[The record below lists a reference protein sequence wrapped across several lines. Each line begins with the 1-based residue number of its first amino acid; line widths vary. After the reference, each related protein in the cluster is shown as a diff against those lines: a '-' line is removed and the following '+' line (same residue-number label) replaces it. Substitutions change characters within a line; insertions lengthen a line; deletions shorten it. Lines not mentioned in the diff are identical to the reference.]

1 MHSAELIV
9 RGGVATKVALA
20 VSLALACGVASAAVL
35 DASSGDVTAQGEV
48 DGVVSTAGHKATV
61 TGDTITV
68 TGDVKGTNASA
79 ANSTILVGETSS
91 GSVYISAS
99 GQRESAAIGV
109 ATYEKATT
117 TVLGGTIDITSTAS
131 TSWAE
136 GVAARSGSS
145 ITIGDANTKSISIKA
160 NATPT
165 GDTSLTK
172 GVLALKSSVTLN
184 AETVNIESNG
194 GFGIHVQNNTQDATA
209 PEGAASITINAKD
222 TTITGKDIAI
232 SAFSNGQI
240 NISGNLTASAKNVID
255 TRGNATININ
265 QDGKG
270 VVVLKGDVVFETPN
284 APGDAQ
290 NSGNLI
296 NSNVNINLTTAGSS
310 WDGRAYQG
318 YRVSD
323 EQGGYTDVTNVELE
337 AEPYHGNVTDF
348 KLNVANG
355 GVWNVTGDSFVNHV
369 SLGEGGTVTVQEGAE
384 KLNAGTLDLNNGT
397 LTMADSTQTV
407 NVTNLA
413 GTGGTV
419 NAAVTVGADDT
430 ATAAQL
436 KVGSVGTGGTAPIL
450 NVVASGITADD
461 VTVEN
466 QEAVLEALNG
476 AVAGTGE
483 TPLAVT
489 KTNTV
494 AEGDVKGAITQTVDA
509 GGNVDEATQTANTK
523 LSAYSQ
529 ILSMGTFLWRHDMN
543 DLTKRMGELR
553 DSSEGVGSWVRL
565 YGSEQEYGTLTS
577 KNTSVQVGT
586 DVDVGAGWKVGAA
599 FSYTDG
605 SAEQDNASSDSD
617 MYGFAVYGS
626 WLAQNGLFVDL
637 IGKYSRLSTDFT
649 AGNMTGSYD
658 NNAWSAS
665 AEAGWHLPV
674 MGVAFVEPQVE
685 LTYGQIIGD
694 DFTAGNGVEVSQDD
708 TDSFIG
714 RLGVRSGFYFPEKK
728 GTVYARVS
736 VLHDFDGEVT
746 STAVKGGASETMFDD
761 LGGTWWEFGLG
772 ANFNLTDRTYT
783 YVDLEKTTGGEVQ
796 ENWRWNVGLR
806 HVW

>member
-9 RGGVATKVALA
+9 RGGGAATKVALA
-20 VSLALACGVASAAVL
+20 VSLALACGVASAAML
-35 DASSGDVTAQGEV
+35 DASSGDVTAQDAV

-68 TGDVKGTNASA
+68 TGDVKGTNASGVD
-79 ANSTILVGETSS
+79 STILVGETSS
-91 GSVYISAS
+91 GSVRISAS
-99 GQRESAAIGV
+99 GQGASAAIGV
-109 ATYEKATT
+109 ATYEEATT
-117 TVLGGTIDITSTAS
+117 TVLGRTIDITSTALNS
-131 TSWAE
+131 VAE

-145 ITIGDANTKSISIKA
+145 ITIGNASTESISIKA
-160 NATPT
+160 NATSN
-165 GDTSLTK
+165 DANA
-172 GVLALKSSVTLN
+172 VFANKSSVTLN
-184 AETVNIESNG
+184 AKKVNIESNG
-194 GFGIHVQNNTQDATA
+194 QFGIHVQNGTQDETA
-209 PEGAASITINAKD
+209 PEGAASITINAID
-222 TTITGKDIAI
+222 TTIKGKDIAI

-240 NISGNLTASAKNVID
+240 NISGNLTASATNVID
-255 TRGNATININ
+255 TRGYATININ
-265 QDGKG
+265 QDAKG
-270 VVVLKGDVVFETPN
+270 VVVLTGDVVFETPN

-310 WDGRAYQG
+310 WDGRAYQE

-323 EQGGYTDVTNVELE
+323 GQGGYEYEKSVELN
-337 AEPYHGNVTDF
+337 AEPYYGNVTDF

-355 GVWNVTGDSFVNHV
+355 GVWNVTGDSFVNNV
-369 SLGEGGTVTVQEGAE
+369 SLGEGGTVTVQEGAD
-384 KLNAGTLDLNNGT
+384 KLNADTLDLNNGT

-407 NVTNLA
+407 NVNNLA

-419 NAAVTVGADDT
+419 NAAVTVGADNT
-430 ATAAQL
+430 AKAAQL
-436 KVGSVGTGGTAPIL
+436 KVGSVVTGEGGTAPTL

-461 VTVEN
+461 VTAEN
-466 QEAVLEALNG
+466 RQAVLNALNG
-476 AVAGTGE
+476 AVAGTDGSV
-483 TPLAVT
+483 LAVT

-509 GGNVDEATQTANTK
+509 EGNVGEATQTANTK

-529 ILSMGTFLWRHDMN
+529 SLSMGTFLWRHDMN

-577 KNTSVQVGT
+577 KNTSVQVGM

-617 MYGFAVYGS
+617 LYGFAVYGS

-714 RLGVRSGFYFPEKK
+714 RVGVRSGFYFPEKK

-746 STAVKGGASETMFDD
+746 STAVKGGQSETMSDD